1 MALSL
6 PGPDTLDAGII
17 SKRWR
22 SIERS
27 SLEGSVLKSHTI
39 TVEGAGQKADTHK
52 KSISYWLTIMC
63 GSAPN
68 INMITIQT
76 HQEVLLHPSL

>member
-17 SKRWR
+17 SMMWR

-27 SLEGSVLKSHTI
+27 SLEGSVLQS
-39 TVEGAGQKADTHK
+39 Q
-52 KSISYWLTIMC
+52 S
-63 GSAPN
+63 
-68 INMITIQT
+68 Q
-76 HQEVLLHPSL
+76 

>member
-22 SIERS
+22 NIERS
-27 SLEGSVLKSHTI
+27 SLEGSVSKSYSHLPLKAHDIKVMHT
-39 TVEGAGQKADTHK
+39 QKGICYRSTF
-52 KSISYWLTIMC
+52 MC
-63 GSAPN
+63 SQ
-68 INMITIQT
+68 MQIQT
-76 HQEVLLHPSL
+76 